1 MIAPQPTI
9 RQTKQGRSA
18 QRQVTLSGQTGAIY
32 CVAWS
37 PDGDR
42 IASTSGEGTVWIWD
56 VSTGRA
62 LERIRLHSRACHR
75 VQWDPF
81 HDSRLASVGAD
92 KRYVCRRGLR
102 NPGPPR
108 YRAVICLLVF
118 WWKVNRHVG
127 RWCSSFW

>member
-1 MIAPQPTI
+1 MAIHEAHNDSINRTKNRVHTI
-9 RQTKQGRSA
+9 FPHSARQNHQRRSNEI
-18 QRQVTLSGQTGAIY
+18 RRTTTQVTLTGQTGAIY

-81 HDSRLASVGAD
+81 HPKRLASVGAD
-92 KRYVCRRGLR
+92 KR
-102 NPGPPR
+102 
-108 YRAVICLLVF
+108 
-118 WWKVNRHVG
+118 
-127 RWCSSFW
+127 

>member
-1 MIAPQPTI
+1 M
-9 RQTKQGRSA
+9 
-18 QRQVTLSGQTGAIY
+18 TLTGQTGAIY

-62 LERIRLHSRACHR
+62 VERIRLHSRACHR

-81 HDSRLASVGAD
+81 HPKRLASVGAD
-92 KRYVCRRGLR
+92 KRYIYIMYLINASVIFESRATENNQEC
-102 NPGPPR
+102 PPPPSLPT
-108 YRAVICLLVF
+108 RASMPCTHF
-118 WWKVNRHVG
+118 VG
-127 RWCSSFW
+127 SCVVHEP